1 IPNQMG
7 AEPTNTPTNAFSLW
21 TTYDVTKQFQVGFG
35 AFYTGEVYGDM
46 PSALTGPNSLAQS
59 GLVPAYWRFDAMA
72 AYKFDNNK
80 TTLQF
85 NVYNLTDEYYYTSAY
100 TNWAVPG
107 ASRTFA
113 LTLRH
118 RI

>member
-1 IPNQMG
+1 M
-7 AEPTNTPTNAFSLW
+7 
-21 TTYDVTKQFQVGFG
+21 TKQFQVGFG
-35 AFYTGEVYGDM
+35 AFYTGEVYGDIRHIT
-46 PSALTGPNSLAQS
+46 ANSQS

-72 AYKFDNNK
+72 AYKFPDNK

-100 TNWAVPG
+100 SNWAVPG